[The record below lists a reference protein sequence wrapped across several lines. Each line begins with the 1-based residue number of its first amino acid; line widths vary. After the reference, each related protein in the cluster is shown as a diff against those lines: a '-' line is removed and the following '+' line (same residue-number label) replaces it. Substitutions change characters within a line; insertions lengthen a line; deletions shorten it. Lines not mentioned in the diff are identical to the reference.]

1 MRDATQTHAT
11 HTPHANTSSQ
21 RYVPPARRPP
31 QADSAVAVHSSSRVR
46 GESAG
51 GARIPI
57 PGRDADTLR
66 RGDGLDTEISQP
78 PLGTLSAPIAAF
90 KGCPAAS
97 LSQEASGD
105 HALSEVIISFDEVEQ
120 ASGRLPAKRHA

>member
-1 MRDATQTHAT
+1 MTPHTRHTHAT
-11 HTPHANTSSQ
+11 HA
-21 RYVPPARRPP
+21 PPLSKDMCPRHRRPP

-90 KGCPAAS
+90 KGCQAAS

-105 HALSEVIISFDEVEQ
+105 QPPSEVIVTFGEVEQ

>member
-120 ASGRLPAKRHA
+120 ASGRILAKRHA

>member
-11 HTPHANTSSQ
+11 RTPHANTSSQ

-57 PGRDADTLR
+57 PCRDADTLR

-105 HALSEVIISFDEVEQ
+105 RPPSEVIVTFGEVEQ